1 MQHNILHHTFTNIY
15 GYDQDVKT
23 KATLHLCKYA
33 PFKQCHRFQLV
44 YAFIFYG
51 LMTLSKLVTDFGQ
64 ILDYN
69 KIGITEEQNAKPKI
83 EIFEII
89 ITKIIYIFLSQ
100 CCLF

>member
-1 MQHNILHHTFTNIY
+1 MGIGAAGVGMSVMHDVVHGTFSEKKWLNSLVSSTMYLLGSNTFNWKVQHNILHHTFTNIY

-51 LMTLSKLVTDFGQ
+51 LMTL
-64 ILDYN
+64 
-69 KIGITEEQNAKPKI
+69 
-83 EIFEII
+83 
-89 ITKIIYIFLSQ
+89 
-100 CCLF
+100 